1 MHDPNKYLAKE
12 KDITKEEKDS
22 IIKYATLVQA
32 MVQRKAEEKPTAQ
45 EEDLMRS
52 PEGGP
57 KTAEVPDPE
66 PISSDRFLQEVNF
79 SEHLTPNQRAKL
91 EKVLHKHELAFGLDG
106 RLGTHNTQLEI
117 RLRQE
122 PKKYL

>member
-1 MHDPNKYLAKE
+1 MHDPNEYLAKE

-32 MVQRKAEEKPTAQ
+32 MVQRKAEEKPTVQ
-45 EEDLMRS
+45 EEELMKS

-66 PISSDRFLQEVNF
+66 PVPSDRFLQEVNF
-79 SEHLTPNQRAKL
+79 SEHLTPNQRL
-91 EKVLHKHELAFGLDG
+91 
-106 RLGTHNTQLEI
+106 N
-117 RLRQE
+117 
-122 PKKYL
+122 